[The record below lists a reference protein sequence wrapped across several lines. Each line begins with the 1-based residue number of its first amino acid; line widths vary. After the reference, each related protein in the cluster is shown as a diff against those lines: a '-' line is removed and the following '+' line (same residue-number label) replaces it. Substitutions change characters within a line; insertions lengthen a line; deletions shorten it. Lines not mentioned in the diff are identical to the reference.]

1 MDAENIIQELNRR
14 FTAPLPE
21 FYKRRIIFWHDEER
35 EFADQLELIRL
46 DNVKL
51 VELTGSNTFAV
62 KKLLCADDLNSNF
75 LVYDPRSFSR
85 DDDNWLV
92 NVELYSEEFRA
103 DRNSIWIREMGLS
116 NTPEIRR
123 QVKVYR
129 KFFMEEPNR
138 SAVSR
143 NSKSIATAPQ
153 MHLAVMAALCNLHD
167 MEPAGILRAVLCAG
181 LEKESNRVYQRLVQ
195 YGADTAFWAL
205 AARFTGYSPVDEPE
219 LKALAIHT
227 LLTAASRTMTSE
239 CLAGLDAYYS
249 APHQSYC
256 YDLVSDWMR
265 SSDNGALYNVARDV
279 ERMTRLWQRFS
290 KLPVEALEDTECFPC
305 IDECILSALMTEIC
319 EHELIQ
325 PERIRSTVEKRRSS
339 AWYEKVEP
347 YYEGLLQL
355 GNMQGFY
362 LEHAD
367 GFHVVE
373 PEKLWHCYTTDY
385 YRMDS
390 YYRQF
395 HLSFQRSLEASNPL
409 LDDLF
414 KHIAENAE
422 GLYSHWFLDQL
433 GANWSDACAQELAD
447 YGCIRGLPQQTD
459 FYRNRIRNSNNRAYV
474 IISDALRYEVAAS
487 LVDRLRLETQCK
499 VELDSCEGI
508 FPTITKFGMAALLP
522 HRELSVKETSAGD
535 LAILADGQS
544 TEAPAR
550 DRCLKAAN
558 KASVALKY
566 EDLVQ
571 MKRAERQALVKG
583 MDVVYIYHNMIDEA
597 SHISDMM
604 VFPACENAI
613 RQIMTM
619 IRSIV
624 SDFGGTTIYIT
635 ADHGFLYTY
644 EPLKESAKVDKDA
657 SGDLTVEYDR
667 RYMITCSGVE
677 PMHLLPVKFMDG
689 KTDYSAFT
697 PRENTRIKKSGS
709 GLNFVHGGISLQE
722 IVVPIVEYQFLRN
735 ANKTYQRHKD
745 SFDTKPVTLSL
756 ISASRKISN
765 MIFSLNLFQQEPVG
779 GIREAAS
786 YLLYFTDSNGKQIS
800 DTCKIIADKTSS
812 NEQERI
818 FRAGFN
824 LKSLKYSGLDT
835 YYLVIADESGLQAPQ
850 RIEFQIDIAFAVDEF
865 DFF

>member
-62 KKLLCADDLNSNF
+62 KKLLCADDLNSNY

-227 LLTAASRTMTSE
+227 LLTAASRTMTPE

-265 SSDNGALYNVARDV
+265 SSDNAVLYIIARDV
-279 ERMTRLWQRFS
+279 EHAVRLWQRFS
-290 KLPVEALEDTECFPC
+290 KLPSEELEDTECFPC

-325 PERIRSTVEKRRSS
+325 PEKIRNTVEKRRST
-339 AWYEKVEP
+339 AWYEKAEP

-635 ADHGFLYTY
+635 ADHGFLYTFN
-644 EPLKESAKVDKDA
+644 PLSEDDKVDKTTQSEEDIEI
-657 SGDLTVEYDR
+657 GR
-667 RYMITCSGVE
+667 RYAIMQKDAK
-677 PMHLLPVKFMDG
+677 PQYLLPVKFLED
-689 KTDYSAFT
+689 KTPYSGFA
-697 PRENTRIKKSGS
+697 PRDNIRIKMKGS

-722 IVVPIVEYQFLRN
+722 MVVPVIEYHFLRN
-735 ANKTYQRHKD
+735 QYKEYTKHK
-745 SFDTKPVTLSL
+745 SKYDTKPVEISLLS
-756 ISASRKISN
+756 ANRKISN
-765 MIFSLNLFQQEPVG
+765 MIFSLSFYQKEAVG
-779 GIREAAS
+779 GNREAAT
-786 YLLYFTDSNGKQIS
+786 YQLYFTDSVGKTVS
-800 DTCKIIADKTSS
+800 DIQTIIADKTTE
-812 NEQERI
+812 NGQERT
-818 FRAGFN
+818 FRCNFN
-824 LKSLKYSGLDT
+824 LKSQEYSNT
-835 YYLVIADESGLQAPQ
+835 EIYYLLIADENGLEVQ
-850 RIEFQIDIAFAVDEF
+850 REEFQIDIAFALDGF
-865 DFF
+865 SFF